1 MIDDMRELEALEDGM
16 AVCDV
21 LHRHAAK
28 RSEYERI
35 AHISAFR
42 RDLQATWQERNAE
55 RSQRLGQRRTGRT
68 TLQQAA

>member
-1 MIDDMRELEALEDGM
+1 MH
-16 AVCDV
+16 V